1 MTFFFLEQKRKW
13 QKKIQAENILT
24 QKSQRTFQ
32 SIAFLTKDLTNF
44 FTLLGGGGYIFNWIF
59 LITSLYD
66 NNSVGPSLSKE
77 LRDKLGFLQVLWI
90 EWVPHCDILAWKTP
104 WAEEVGGLQLMRLQR
119 VGRNWAAKEHNHPHK
134 RHVDVLASS
143 ISKYDLIWK

>member
-1 MTFFFLEQKRKW
+1 MQLGIKIRYKSDFFFLEQKRKW

-44 FTLLGGGGYIFNWIF
+44 FTLLGGGGYIFNWIL

-66 NNSVGPSLSKE
+66 NNSVVPSLSK
-77 LRDKLGFLQVLWI
+77 
-90 EWVPHCDILAWKTP
+90 
-104 WAEEVGGLQLMRLQR
+104 
-119 VGRNWAAKEHNHPHK
+119 N
-134 RHVDVLASS
+134 
-143 ISKYDLIWK
+143 